1 MSVLNCSLNLV
12 YPPIS
17 NQEGVWFWEDKEVRE
32 YVKSSKLYMLVHR
45 KELKFLDVDL
55 KEIPRGIFRFR
66 ISMGEY
72 QSSYF
77 SYQFTDNLDM
87 LIEECGALDIE
98 EGEKLF
104 RIKKAETGDVLY
116 WATPDKI
123 LHDSITQNIVLE
135 SEHSVDIELFQKF
148 DLLYVGISKN
158 NDSFSRLFEKA
169 HHGRLNILSN
179 ENTKDKSSRMTD
191 ELMILLFEVTWFNI
205 NVLNSIDAIDDL
217 FSYTDDEQAIVADA
231 EKAFVSMLES
241 KYNEVKFRQYPKG
254 KDGLFSKGLQG
265 YSYSIN
271 YDLTLSTDKASLVGK
286 YENFNRDSIII
297 HGNEVELFKIE

>member
-55 KEIPRGIFRFR
+55 KEIPRGIVRFR

-123 LHDSITQNIVLE
+123 LYDSITQNIVLE

>member
-32 YVKSSKLYMLVHR
+32 YVKPSKLYMLVHR

-55 KEIPRGIFRFR
+55 KEIPNGIFRFR

-72 QSSYF
+72 NSSYF
-77 SYQFTDNLDM
+77 SYQFTNSLAM
-87 LIEECGALDIE
+87 LIEECGTLKIE

-123 LHDSITQNIVLE
+123 LYDGITQNIVLE
-135 SEHSVDIELFQKF
+135 SEDSADIELFQKF

-179 ENTKDKSSRMTD
+179 EKTKDKSSRMTD

-205 NVLNSIDAIDDL
+205 NVLDNIDDIDEL
-217 FSYTDDEQAIVADA
+217 FLYTDDEQAIVADA
-231 EKAFVSMLES
+231 EKAFVSMLAS

-271 YDLTLSTDKASLVGK
+271 YDLTLSTDKARFVGR

-297 HGNEVELFKIE
+297 NGDEVKLFKIE